1 MQDRSHT
8 VSEVIRVNERQY
20 VMQHILHLSAMLK
33 DATEEAHRRN
43 IEEALLFYARELQRI
58 DRRTPPDYKQ

>member
-1 MQDRSHT
+1 
-8 VSEVIRVNERQY
+8 VIRVNERQY

-33 DATEEAHRRN
+33 SAENEAHRRN

-58 DRRTPPDYKQ
+58 DSRKPPSMKQ

>member
-1 MQDRSHT
+1 M
-8 VSEVIRVNERQY
+8 NERQY

-33 DATEEAHRRN
+33 SAESEAHRRN

-58 DRRTPPDYKQ
+58 DSRKPPSMKQ